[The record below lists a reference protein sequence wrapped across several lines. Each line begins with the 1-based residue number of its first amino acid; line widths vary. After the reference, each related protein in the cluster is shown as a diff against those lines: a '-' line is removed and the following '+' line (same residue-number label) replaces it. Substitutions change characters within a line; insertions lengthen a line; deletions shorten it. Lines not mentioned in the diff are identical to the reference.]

1 VGFFVWNAASHS
13 VDLKAP
19 PTASVS
25 LRNYA
30 LPPAKFPLHLTDSP
44 ARRYD
49 VRPSNLQGKAGKSM
63 NVTHLECAACGLR
76 HEAQRLHNL
85 CTDCGKPLLVRYD
98 LARAGVSLTKDSL
111 KGRGADLWRYREV
124 LPVEQDENVVTL
136 GEGFTPLV
144 HASRLGTR
152 LGLSELYI
160 KDEGQ
165 NPTQSF
171 KARGMTAAVSMA
183 KELGATKLAVPS
195 AGNAAGALAAYA
207 ARAGLEAHIFM
218 PQDTPR
224 ANVIECEQTGAQVT
238 LMNGLI
244 TDCGAEVG
252 RRKTAEGWF
261 DVSTLK
267 EPYRIE
273 GKKTMGYEL
282 AEHFG
287 WQLPEVIIYPTGGGT
302 GLIGMWKAFD
312 EMEQMGWIGSKR
324 PRMVTVQAA
333 GCAPIVRAFDEG
345 KRFADEFPNAH
356 TTASGLRVPKAI
368 GDFLIIDALRA
379 SGGTAVA
386 VTDEELLEATA
397 EIGAAE
403 GIFCAPEGAACL
415 PALRKLISDG
425 LLKSSERVVLFNT
438 GSGVKYLE
446 SFS

>member
-1 VGFFVWNAASHS
+1 
-13 VDLKAP
+13 
-19 PTASVS
+19 
-25 LRNYA
+25 
-30 LPPAKFPLHLTDSP
+30 
-44 ARRYD
+44 
-49 VRPSNLQGKAGKSM
+49 M
-63 NVTHLECAACGLR
+63 NVTHLECAACAAR
-76 HEAQRLHNL
+76 HEARRLHNL
-85 CTDCGKPLLVRYD
+85 CTECGKPLLVRYD
-98 LARAGVSLTKDSL
+98 LKSAATSLTKESL
-111 KGRGADLWRYREV
+111 KERGPDLWRYREV
-124 LPVEQDENVVTL
+124 LPVDQAENIVTL

-144 HASRLGTR
+144 RASRLGTR
-152 LGLSELYI
+152 LGLSHLYI

-183 KELGATKLAVPS
+183 KELGVKKLAVPS

-207 ARAGLEAHIFM
+207 ARAGMEAHIFM
-218 PQDTPR
+218 PSDTPR

-238 LMNGLI
+238 LMDGLI

-252 RRKTAEGWF
+252 RRKEAEGWF

-282 AEHFG
+282 AEQFD
-287 WQLPEVIIYPTGGGT
+287 WELPDVIMYPTGGGT

-333 GCAPIVRAFDEG
+333 GCAPIVRAFESG
-345 KRFADEFPNAH
+345 KRFADEFPNAQ

-368 GDFLIIDALRA
+368 GDFLILDALRA
-379 SGGTAVA
+379 SGGTAIA
-386 VTDEELLEATA
+386 VTDAELIAATK

-415 PALRKLISDG
+415 PALRKMLDDESVKSD
-425 LLKSSERVVLFNT
+425 ERVVLFNT

-446 SFS
+446 SFSK